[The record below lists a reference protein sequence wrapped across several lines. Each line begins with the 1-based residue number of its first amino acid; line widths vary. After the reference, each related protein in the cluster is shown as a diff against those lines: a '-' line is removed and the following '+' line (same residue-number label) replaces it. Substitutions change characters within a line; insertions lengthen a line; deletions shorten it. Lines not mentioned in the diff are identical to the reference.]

1 MRALPSIEIEI
12 LKLPKEYIGNIIY
25 TIIGDPFYDWV
36 AQRVHE
42 RNAKI
47 KEENDMNLELDEEV
61 DAVF

>member
-36 AQRVHE
+36 A
-42 RNAKI
+42 
-47 KEENDMNLELDEEV
+47 
-61 DAVF
+61 